1 MQAMEEADRRHV
13 QQAQASS
20 EERCALVHRA
30 EEAEE
35 ALGAATAE
43 AYRREQ
49 QLAEQ
54 MAEALSAT
62 RAELEARAE
71 QLLRQHALDRQQMQA
86 TLLAQC
92 VTPSSTTEG
101 QRSLPFLPVAQRE
114 TRSQLLRCVNGLRA
128 M

>member
-35 ALGAATAE
+35 AMAAATAE

-49 QLAEQ
+49 QLTEQ

-62 RAELEARAE
+62 RAELEAHAE
-71 QLLRQHALDRQQMQA
+71 QLLRQHQLHREEMQA

-92 VTPSSTTEG
+92 VAPSPTTEAEG
-101 QRSLPFLPVAQRE
+101 SLPLLPLSKRD
-114 TRSQLLRCVNGLRA
+114 S
-128 M
+128 